1 MDMNRRRLI
10 GASAG
15 VAGALAMSPDAARA
29 APLTSTFGRDVTQ
42 YGVRPGSSD
51 DQTKNLQ
58 RAIDEAARAQV
69 PLALPPGVYRTGM
82 LRLAS
87 GTQLVGV
94 RGATKLVFN
103 GGASMLQ
110 GEGANSIGLSGITLD
125 GGGIAL
131 PQRRGLVHCLGGRD
145 VRIADCEITASGGNG
160 IWLEQASGDI
170 SGNIF
175 TKIATT
181 AVVSFDAQG
190 LIVSR
195 NTIIDTSDNGIE
207 ILRTS
212 IGDDGTLVLDN
223 RIEDIKAGPGGSGQY
238 GNAINAFRA
247 GNVIVRGNR
256 IRNCDYSAVRG
267 NSASNIQ
274 ISGNSVSN
282 VREVALYSEF
292 AFEGAVIAN
301 NTVDGAAVGVSV
313 CNFNEGG
320 RIAVVQGNIIR
331 NLLPKRPIG
340 TAPDDDA
347 GIGIY
352 VEADSS
358 VTGNVIENAPS
369 FGIIAGW
376 GKYLRDVAII
386 RQRDPQCLRR
396 RRRLGAARRGHGA
409 GQQQHDFGNPTRRHR
424 RARPRPYHYDRS
436 VSRRRAALRAGRG
449 RGQRGAAVVWSY
461 PDALEPARQLHRIP
475 QQWIALLHHI
485 EPACRRRHL
494 VHDCRAG
501 RGRCLFGNN
510 KRAFP
515 HDRDIS
521 WSIARWRNS
530 LLRRLRRRLKAHDR
544 RAEPLI
550 ARQGRG
556 VPAANPGHVDRGI
569 VEGSFTA
576 QQVAPGFDG
585 GLGFL
590 DVLQELDFAVK
601 AAPASGLEQFGE
613 VVQPTLGKSAPAR
626 DDLAAKCH
634 VSVCH

>member
-1 MDMNRRRLI
+1 MDMNRRNLI
-10 GASAG
+10 GASAAG

-29 APLTSTFGRDVTQ
+29 APLVATLGRDATQ
-42 YGVRPGSSD
+42 YGVRPGSPD
-51 DQTKNLQ
+51 DQTRNLQ

-82 LRLAS
+82 LRLS
-87 GTQLVGV
+87 NGSQIVGM

-110 GEGANSIGLSGITLD
+110 SEGAGNLGLTGITLD
-125 GGGIAL
+125 GSRIPL
-131 PQRRGLVHCLGGRD
+131 PNRRGLLHCVGGRD
-145 VRIADCEITASGGNG
+145 IRVTDCEITGSGGNG
-160 IWLEQASGDI
+160 IWLEQVSGDI
-170 SGNIF
+170 SNNIF

-181 AVVSFDAQG
+181 AVVSFDALG

-195 NTIIDTSDNGIE
+195 NTIIDTNDNGIE

-212 IGDDGTLVLDN
+212 IGDDGSLVLDN

-267 NSASNIQ
+267 NSASNIH
-274 ISGNSVSN
+274 ITDNSVSG

-352 VEADSS
+352 IEADST

-376 GKYLRDVAII
+376 GKYLRDVAISGNVI
-386 RQRDPQCLRR
+386 RKAFAGIGVSVMP
-396 RRRLGAARRGHGA
+396 GA
-409 GQQQHDFGNPTRRHR
+409 GT
-424 RARPRPYHYDRS
+424 AL
-436 VSRRRAALRAGRG
+436 VSNNMISETP
-449 RGQRGAAVVWSY
+449 RGAVVGLDHARAITTDLTDERAQRYAQVVIGSNAV
-461 PDALEPARQLHRIP
+461 
-475 QQWIALLHHI
+475 
-485 EPACRRRHL
+485 RR
-494 VHDCRAG
+494 
-501 RGRCLFGNN
+501 
-510 KRAFP
+510 
-515 HDRDIS
+515 
-521 WSIARWRNS
+521 
-530 LLRRLRRRLKAHDR
+530 
-544 RAEPLI
+544 
-550 ARQGRG
+550 
-556 VPAANPGHVDRGI
+556 
-569 VEGSFTA
+569 
-576 QQVAPGFDG
+576 
-585 GLGFL
+585 
-590 DVLQELDFAVK
+590 
-601 AAPASGLEQFGE
+601 
-613 VVQPTLGKSAPAR
+613 
-626 DDLAAKCH
+626 
-634 VSVCH
+634 